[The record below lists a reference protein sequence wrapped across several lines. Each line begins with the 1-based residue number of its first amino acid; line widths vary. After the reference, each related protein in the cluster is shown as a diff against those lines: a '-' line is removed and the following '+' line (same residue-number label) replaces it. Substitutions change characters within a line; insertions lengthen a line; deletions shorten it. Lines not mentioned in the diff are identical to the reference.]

1 MKEHNY
7 NQRVKRPVIYRPRE
21 AKETYGAVEALK
33 SNDEEALTFI
43 AQGLVAF
50 LFYWHK
56 TLSNGCAHPCAN
68 HWLGSSLV
76 LCIMQRLF

>member
-43 AQGLVAF
+43 AQGLVF
-50 LFYWHK
+50 
-56 TLSNGCAHPCAN
+56 N
-68 HWLGSSLV
+68 HQREEHLYTPLG
-76 LCIMQRLF
+76 